1 MRKIMN
7 PFSTFKL
14 SGIKIFLIALLCT
27 TASVIY
33 AEPPL
38 FNTNPLY
45 AKIELIRPGMSKSE
59 VKSILKQPYK
69 LSFYTNEKQELVEE
83 LFYKTVLIFYESF
96 YITYRIVFVNDKVTS
111 LLQEENFYREQK
123 IEVVKKE

>member
-1 MRKIMN
+1 
-7 PFSTFKL
+7 
-14 SGIKIFLIALLCT
+14 
-27 TASVIY
+27 
-33 AEPPL
+33 
-38 FNTNPLY
+38 
-45 AKIELIRPGMSKSE
+45 MSKSE